1 MDLADEVWVSRDVDE
16 SACVKIF
23 FAELPVLHN
32 YSVADLSDHPV
43 YKIFKRIR
51 CGLRIFKTDW
61 VGLRG
66 ETDGLT
72 D

>member
-1 MDLADEVWVSRDVDE
+1 MLMSQLAL
-16 SACVKIF
+16 KKF

>member
-1 MDLADEVWVSRDVDE
+1 MCLPLDLADEVWVSRDVDE

-43 YKIFKRIR
+43 
-51 CGLRIFKTDW
+51 
-61 VGLRG
+61 
-66 ETDGLT
+66 
-72 D
+72 